1 MPATASARRIM
12 PGIPVDEA
20 HRRGGVVPHHMG
32 FALGEAVK
40 AIVVLRPDQC
50 VSADEIIAHARER
63 IAGHKLPKSVDFVDA
78 LPRTAAGKV
87 LRPPFWNLLACQ
99 EGKPRAMDF
108 AWLVE

>member
-1 MPATASARRIM
+1 M

-87 LRPPFWNLLACQ
+87 LRPRSGTCWRARKASRGRWTLRGWLSDAILAM
-99 EGKPRAMDF
+99 GVK
-108 AWLVE
+108 